1 MTDASARAASA
12 RPVPTAPVDG
22 AVAPLDAVVFRWTAP
37 PGTRVFDL
45 RVATAAAPSDTLFEV
60 TGLPSTEATL
70 AGALP
75 AGDLLW
81 WVRQEGGAWSA
92 PARFHAGTQAD
103 VEIAHRAEAE
113 AAARRRASERAAQ
126 ASDIPDAPPPAP
138 VWPYAT
144 GDALDGAPEV
154 DWARVP
160 GFGAPARAALPR
172 ADAAAP
178 TLLGPLGGEVA
189 DAGTV
194 ALRWTGVPGA
204 DRYEVELSPRT
215 RFDADVLTLDAG
227 GATEL
232 VLPGVVPAAGHKML
246 WRVRAHVGRGATAW
260 SRYGRFYPADA
271 DTAERFSLA
280 MDRALTA
287 QRLQR
292 DHARR
297 VQQREMDLIP
307 LHERPDAVTSQA
319 MVTAILAMVVSSG
332 LLIALAAVFAAVWL

>member
-1 MTDASARAASA
+1 MLDASARAASA
-12 RPVPTAPVDG
+12 PPIPTAPVNG
-22 AVAPLDAVVFRWTAP
+22 AIAPLDAVVFRWTAP
-37 PGTRVFDL
+37 PGARVFEL
-45 RVATAAAPSDTLFEV
+45 RVAAAAAPSDTLIEL
-60 TGLPSTEATL
+60 TGLPSTETTL
-70 AGALP
+70 ADALP
-75 AGDLLW
+75 EGDLLW
-81 WVRQEGGAWSA
+81 WVRREGGAWSA
-92 PARFHAGTQAD
+92 PARFRAGTPAD
-103 VEIAHRAEAE
+103 VEVARRAEAE
-113 AAARRRASERAAQ
+113 AAERRRASERAAQ
-126 ASDIPDAPPPAP
+126 ASGALDTPPPAP

-160 GFGAPARAALPR
+160 GFGAPTRADLPR
-172 ADAAAP
+172 VAVDAP
-178 TLLGPLGGEVA
+178 TPLGPLGGEVA

-227 GATEL
+227 SATEL
-232 VLPGVVPAAGHKML
+232 ALPGLVPAAGHKVL
-246 WRVRAHVGRGATAW
+246 WRVRAHVGPGATAW

-271 DTAERFSLA
+271 DMAERFSLA

-297 VQQREMDLIP
+297 VHQREMDLIP

-332 LLIALAAVFAAVWL
+332 VLIALAAVFAVVWL

>member
-1 MTDASARAASA
+1 
-12 RPVPTAPVDG
+12 
-22 AVAPLDAVVFRWTAP
+22 
-37 PGTRVFDL
+37 
-45 RVATAAAPSDTLFEV
+45 
-60 TGLPSTEATL
+60 
-70 AGALP
+70 
-75 AGDLLW
+75 
-81 WVRQEGGAWSA
+81 
-92 PARFHAGTQAD
+92 
-103 VEIAHRAEAE
+103 
-113 AAARRRASERAAQ
+113 
-126 ASDIPDAPPPAP
+126 
-138 VWPYAT
+138 
-144 GDALDGAPEV
+144 
-154 DWARVP
+154 
-160 GFGAPARAALPR
+160 
-172 ADAAAP
+172 
-178 TLLGPLGGEVA
+178 
-189 DAGTV
+189 V
-194 ALRWTGVPGA
+194 ALRWPGVPGA

-280 MDRALTA
+280 MDRARTA

-332 LLIALAAVFAAVWL
+332 LLIALAAVFAAARESGGVAVVLWHNQLGADTAAWEAGVDALDHALGQARADSAGIGPLEALLSAWNRD